1 MFAQC
6 FLLIAGAVI
15 TVVGVRNG
23 DWLLGFCGL
32 VMAVGAAVTLYQ
44 LKTGKWY

>member
-6 FLLIAGAVI
+6 FLLIAG
-15 TVVGVRNG
+15 VVVLVAGVRDG
-23 DWLLGFCGL
+23 DWLVGICGV

-44 LKTGKWY
+44 IKTGKW